1 MDFEEARPFLEAN
14 HQGVIS
20 TIQPNGSIQNSIVVC
35 GAYEG
40 NAAFVAVHGNSR
52 KVHNLR
58 RNPNCTVL
66 TVTPNWRNCIAVEG
80 QARLL
85 DYRNTDPEEFR
96 VLLREVYRAC
106 GDKDHP
112 DWEEYDRA
120 MVQQDAVIVFVSP
133 DNVYGFI
140 RG

>member
-20 TIQPNGSIQNSIVVC
+20 TVQPNGGIQNSIVVC
-35 GAYEG
+35 GAYQGE
-40 NAAFVAVHGNSR
+40 AAFVAVRGNSQ
-52 KVHNLR
+52 KVYNLR

-66 TVTPNWRNCIAVEG
+66 TVTPNWRSCVAVEG

-85 DYRNTDPEEFR
+85 DYRNTDAEEFR

-120 MVQQDAVIVFVSP
+120 MVEQDAVIVFVSA
-133 DNVYGFI
+133 DKVYGFI